1 MFDPTAYEN
10 MKVVIEGAF
19 YDRDLEGEIAV
30 TGRQDIMNLADLS
43 RKFSIEMELK
53 EHMQIRTLKGG
64 MMIEASLENLGSE
77 LLHPILNESQAGC
90 SVRIFISFPYQL
102 KQQEI
107 GGLMALLSDIW
118 GEERLIEITTS
129 SKVTGSQSE
138 AHEFLTNA
146 SISFG
151 RLVGE
156 DQLDDLLDMIDYLIS
171 SLKKIHSFLAVSL

>member
-43 RKFSIEMELK
+43 RKFSIELELK

-64 MMIEASLENLGSE
+64 MVIEASLENLGSE

-90 SVRIFISFPYQL
+90 SVRIFISFPYHL
-102 KQQEI
+102 MQQEVS
-107 GGLMALLSDIW
+107 GLMALLSDIW
-118 GEERLIEITTS
+118 GKDRLIEITS
-129 SKVTGSQSE
+129 SMVTGSHFES
-138 AHEFLTNA
+138 HEFLTNA

-156 DQLDDLLDMIDYLIS
+156 DQLDDLVDMIDYLIS
-171 SLKKIHSFLAVSL
+171 SLEKIHSFLAVSL

>member
-64 MMIEASLENLGSE
+64 MTIEASLENLGSE
-77 LLHPILNESQAGC
+77 LLQPILNESQAGC

-118 GEERLIEITTS
+118 GEERLIEITS
-129 SKVTGSQSE
+129 SKVTESRSE

-151 RLVGE
+151 RLVAE
-156 DQLDDLLDMIDYLIS
+156 DQLDDLLDMIDYLIR
-171 SLKKIHSFLAVSL
+171 SLEKIHSFLAVSL